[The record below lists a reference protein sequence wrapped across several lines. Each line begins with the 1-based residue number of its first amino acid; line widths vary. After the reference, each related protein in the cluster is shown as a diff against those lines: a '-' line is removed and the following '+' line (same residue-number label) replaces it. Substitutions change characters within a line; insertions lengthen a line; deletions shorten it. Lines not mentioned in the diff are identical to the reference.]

1 MKYTVLGSTGFVGS
15 HVKQLAMLQGHQV
28 NCPGRDDDLSAC
40 DLGHVIYCIGL
51 TSDFRQRPHET
62 IAAHV
67 TKLQQILTTTQFES
81 LVYLSS
87 TRVYARCQP
96 PASQDQFAVSEDLP
110 LPVLSSDFSDLY
122 NISKLMGESIA
133 LTHGPRVKIARLSN
147 VVGMDVQSDNFLISV
162 LRDCVVDGRVELK
175 SSLDSAKDYVS
186 VNDVARVLL
195 QLGTEG
201 RHSIYNLASG
211 ENTTH
216 RQIADQLVRL
226 TNAKVNIAPNS
237 PTITFPTIDI
247 SRLRTELNFVP
258 QSLNSLMDSLVQG
271 FRSHFSLPTDKYA
284 A

>member
-15 HVKQLAMLQGHQV
+15 HVKQLATLQGHQV

-96 PASQDQFAVSEDLP
+96 PASQDPFAVSEDLP
-110 LPVLSSDFSDLY
+110 LPVVSSDFSDLY

-175 SSLDSAKDYVS
+175 SSLNSAKDYVS

-226 TNAKVNIAPNS
+226 TNAKVSIAPNS

-247 SRLRTELNFVP
+247 SRLQTELNFVP

-271 FRSHFSLPTDKYA
+271 FRSHFSHPKDKYA